1 MKKQFFIDNILE
13 SMFGFEFP
21 MLRSPSGRYNIKIN
35 TKYGA
40 VTRIISDEIDITARI
55 NIARFQQGLEAILNK
70 GRLFIKDFSGT
81 ITLDIVKENKKIIQL
96 YAKIGHRIGVDNINQ
111 KS

>member
-1 MKKQFFIDNILE
+1 MDTMKKQFFIDNILE

-55 NIARFQQGLEAILNK
+55 SIARFQQGLGAILNK
-70 GRLFIKDFSGT
+70 GRLYIKDFSGS
-81 ITLDIVKENKKIIQL
+81 IIFDIIKGGRK
-96 YAKIGHRIGVDNINQ
+96 
-111 KS
+111 

>member
-1 MKKQFFIDNILE
+1 MDTMKKQFFIDNILE

-40 VTRIISDEIDITARI
+40 VTRIISDEIDITDRI
-55 NIARFQQGLEAILNK
+55 SIARFQQGMEAILNK
-70 GRLFIKDFSGT
+70 GRLFIKGFSGS
-81 ITLDIVKENKKIIQL
+81 IIFDIIKGGRK
-96 YAKIGHRIGVDNINQ
+96 
-111 KS
+111 